1 VLYNANY
8 LLIKIGVNKIHKTLK
23 IMTQTKGNSKKGF
36 ASMDYQKQRE
46 IASKGGRASALA
58 DTSRRGFASMDKE
71 KQREISSLGGRSQ
84 GHRRLQEKRA
94 AELKGEQ
101 SSTDNNTNQKV
112 DNEENKKSNE
122 ETSSDE

>member
-1 VLYNANY
+1 
-8 LLIKIGVNKIHKTLK
+8 
-23 IMTQTKGNSKKGF
+23 MTQTKGNSKKGF

-84 GHRRLQEKRA
+84 GHRRLQEKKA
-94 AELKGEQ
+94 AELKREESSKDEKVTTRVDREEDNVRGE
-101 SSTDNNTNQKV
+101 NP
-112 DNEENKKSNE
+112 NE
-122 ETSSDE
+122 

>member
-1 VLYNANY
+1 
-8 LLIKIGVNKIHKTLK
+8 
-23 IMTQTKGNSKKGF
+23 MTQSKGNSKKGF

-94 AELKGEQ
+94 AENKREE
-101 SSTDNNTNQKV
+101 SSLDNNVNQRV
-112 DNEENKKSNE
+112 DNEENETTNEENTSNE
-122 ETSSDE
+122 

>member
-1 VLYNANY
+1 
-8 LLIKIGVNKIHKTLK
+8 
-23 IMTQTKGNSKKGF
+23 MTQTKGNSKKGF

-84 GHRRLQEKRA
+84 GHRRQQEKKSMENNA
-94 AELKGEQ
+94 NKEESAESRL
-101 SSTDNNTNQKV
+101 NTKLDDDEKANT
-112 DNEENKKSNE
+112 EE
-122 ETSSDE
+122 

>member
-1 VLYNANY
+1 
-8 LLIKIGVNKIHKTLK
+8 
-23 IMTQTKGNSKKGF
+23 MTQTKGNSKKGF

-84 GHRRLQEKRA
+84 GHRRQQEKKSM
-94 AELKGEQ
+94 ENKEGHPSNDE
-101 SSTDNNTNQKV
+101 SKV
-112 DNEENKKSNE
+112 DNNEENSSNE
-122 ETSSDE
+122 

>member
-1 VLYNANY
+1 
-8 LLIKIGVNKIHKTLK
+8 
-23 IMTQTKGNSKKGF
+23 MTTQSKGNSKKGF

-84 GHRRLQEKRA
+84 GHRRMMEKKA
-94 AELKGEQ
+94 AENKQREESAGENQ
-101 SSTDNNTNQKV
+101 VNNQV
-112 DNEENKKSNE
+112 DKEAPDQENPNE
-122 ETSSDE
+122 